1 MVPVPLQ
8 HGVVQW
14 LGLCGRAKVGVLR
27 IVCANQVE
35 TNCNRVVVAVEP
47 LKELFRPLISKFQ
60 LGFNV
65 KFMLLAFFF
74 LKESTFYFVL
84 GGVECCV
91 FFFSFLK

>member
-14 LGLCGRAKVGVLR
+14 LGLCRRAKVGVLR

-35 TNCNRVVVAVEP
+35 TNCNRVVVVVE

-74 LKESTFYFVL
+74 LKESTFYFIL
-84 GGVECCV
+84 GIVECCV
-91 FFFSFLK
+91 VFSFLK